1 MFKHIGT
8 KIASVA
14 CAALTVV
21 MAVCVS
27 VPQQALAYS
36 APTKWDDLSKTGYR
50 PTDGIASFTY
60 AYNNLTID
68 NVSITSGSDT
78 WELRNTLSVSG
89 GTEKCLCSK
98 AKITS
103 TGKQSLKAV
112 TIFCKNSIK
121 TVDGQTLNMELTFSP
136 EVYISASKTEWGKND
151 FLDIFSFNYNK
162 STKRVI
168 GIYANA
174 FLYTTLSASTQPTRE
189 ESARALTRI
198 TTTVRLLNQDGTV
211 YNPSNRCAYYRFDD
225 LDVGTAGWN
234 STGST
239 YKNSYTD
246 FSNIGDGTCYN
257 EGVQFLSGVQSINVQ
272 KENNLTISDSYSKYV
287 AAKSGDDGSIDS
299 PTNVVAVKT
308 NATGFSFIWQGVNCG
323 TTILTPGNY
332 VQYRLVVK
340 KGSSDSSY
348 TRSRAGA
355 VYGVYSDAACK
366 NLLYS
371 ATCDEDGTAY
381 VLEDGRA
388 LVYDTTYYL
397 KEITAAPG
405 YALDTSVYPFDA
417 VSTYSYVT
425 KGANTY
431 DDLTVSVADDPLRMP
446 FSFTKTD
453 SAGGALTG
461 ATFSLVQTEGGTISK
476 SVTSTAAGLVD
487 FGNLNHG
494 TYTLTETSAPTGY
507 KASSGS
513 WAVVVDGQAKTVTVA
528 ASDGAVAFTGSQTAG
543 WKLDNDAKTLPF
555 SFLKVDAADAA
566 KTLDGAE
573 FSLKGTAGTAEA
585 KAVNKTA
592 ISGMD
597 GKVDF
602 GNLYEGTYTLTE
614 TASPYDYEPANTTWT
629 VKADTTTGTVGV
641 TADSSSFSY
650 STCMGSYAD
659 GYKITNTRSTVFF
672 KFTKTDEGGFMPLE
686 GASFELYKCSDISH
700 TSADD
705 HSETATAGADC
716 CWDVS
721 SPFVTVTSNEDGEVI
736 LGRLESGQYMLAET
750 AAPSGYRLPHGQW
763 MLDVDASNTN
773 SLKRTINITARGT
786 DLPPAFKVRTNDITG
801 ISSYSLPNYKEWMLP
816 LSGGPGPAALVA
828 GGLAF
833 VGAGAI
839 ALTAHKK
846 RHDDDDDE

>member
-14 CAALTVV
+14 CAALTVMV
-21 MAVCVS
+21 AVCVS

-36 APTKWDDLSKTGYR
+36 APTKWDDLSKTGYK
-50 PTDGIASFTY
+50 PIDGICAYDTP
-60 AYNNLTID
+60 YNNLTID
-68 NVSITSGSDT
+68 NIFISSG
-78 WELRNTLSVSG
+78 WEFKIVNNKTAY
-89 GTEKCLCSK
+89 LCWK
-98 AKITS
+98 TKVTS
-103 TGKQSLKAV
+103 TGKKIPGTV
-112 TIFCKNSIK
+112 TLTCKDSCK
-121 TVDGQTLNMELTFSP
+121 TFDGQILDMKMTLTPVF
-136 EVYISASKTEWGKND
+136 YISAGNNWGKASYIPI
-151 FLDIFSFNYNK
+151 LKISFD
-162 STKRVI
+162 
-168 GIYANA
+168 
-174 FLYTTLSASTQPTRE
+174 ASTRKIKSFIHGAYVVKSFSSTG
-189 ESARALTRI
+189 
-198 TTTVRLLNQDGTV
+198 TTFDSNVCTAIRTQFDVSLLKQDGTA
-211 YNPSNRCAYYRFDD
+211 YNLSDRCAYFRFDD
-225 LDVGTAGWN
+225 LDVMTQGYVDG
-234 STGST
+234 T
-239 YKNSYTD
+239 YKSSYTD
-246 FSNIGDGTCYN
+246 FSGIGDGKGYN

-272 KENNLTISDSYSKYV
+272 KTNYLTISDSYSKYV
-287 AAKSGDDGSIDS
+287 AAAAPDEIDRNSS
-299 PTNVVAVKT
+299 PTDVVVVKV
-308 NATGFSFIWQGVNCG
+308 NASGFSFIHQASGNAPATVILGQGMY
-323 TTILTPGNY
+323 TKYALT
-332 VQYRLVVK
+332 VK
-340 KGSSDSSY
+340 KVSSDSTY

-355 VYGVYSDAACK
+355 VYGVYSDKACTK
-366 NLLYS
+366 LLYS
-371 ATCDEDGTAY
+371 ATCDEDGTASF
-381 VLEDGRA
+381 LSGGQA
-388 LVYDTTYYL
+388 LIYDTMYYL
-397 KEITAAPG
+397 KETKVAAG
-405 YALDTSVYPFDA
+405 YVLDTTVYPFDNKN
-417 VSTYSYVT
+417 TYSYTT

-431 DDLTVSVADDPLRMP
+431 SPLTINVKDDPLCMP

-461 ATFSLVQTEGGTISK
+461 ATFSLKQTEGGTISK
-476 SVTSTAAGLVD
+476 IVTSSTAGKVD

-494 TYTLTETSAPTGY
+494 TYTLTETSAPIGY
-507 KASSGS
+507 KTSSGS
-513 WAVVVDGQAKTVTVA
+513 WTVVVDGQAKTVTVT
-528 ASDGAVAFTGSQTAG
+528 ASGGAVAFTGSQTAG

-573 FSLKGTAGTAEA
+573 FSLKGMAGTAEA
-585 KAVNKTA
+585 KAVNKTVT
-592 ISGMD
+592 SETD

-602 GNLYEGTYTLTE
+602 GDLYEGTYTLTE
-614 TASPYDYEPANTTWT
+614 TASPYDYEPVGTTWT

-650 STCMGSYAD
+650 SACTGSYAD

-686 GASFELYKCSDISH
+686 GASFELYRCGDTSH

-705 HSETATAGADC
+705 HSQTATTDTGC

-721 SPFVTVTSNEDGEVI
+721 SPLVTATSNEDGEVI

-750 AAPSGYRLPHGQW
+750 TAPSGYRLPHGQW

-801 ISSYSLPNYKEWMLP
+801 VSSYSLPNYKEWTLP

-839 ALTAHKK
+839 ALAARK
-846 RHDDDDDE
+846 RRHNDDDDE